1 MDPTARRTSRP
12 HRGLGAAALALVT
25 GAALLAAAPPGAV
38 AAPATGAPATGARAA
53 GAPAELVLPAAP
65 RGLPARDRLFVAGD
79 TGLLHAREG
88 GDQLLWTRYDTGA
101 TTDTGLRLPAPV
113 SGELDQGKPS
123 GAYRGTPD
131 HRYGTSSDTVA
142 VPAAATAQAPA
153 KVDLF
158 DLATGKPVAL
168 GTVTIPAGQSY
179 SGTYGRTVL
188 TFEGTDSA
196 VTGWFLNRLDGGS
209 TVRTKVA
216 LPAGAALAPA
226 VHDGDRDSLILR
238 HRLDGLSHSVL
249 VDAVS
254 GQTTALPDEG
264 EFEFSHSFRLAK
276 GKVLRTRGGN
286 TVDALDRAQPQTVL
300 SSTYLNPVSGELRM
314 LGDWLVGTESTAAS
328 SGDDRGRP
336 LRFTAIG
343 STSGVVE
350 YLLDFADAQLLPAPD
365 GSLIAV
371 GSPKAPA
378 YGTQPQVAVHRL
390 TAAGAAKPQAGK
402 LADVPAAP
410 ATVFGLSIGGGVLT
424 TASDTV
430 HFQPGDITG
439 AYRSY
444 RISNDATPVKTFEY
458 LDGTHSIANCSSH
471 NPGCT
476 GIRST
481 GDDRYLDH
489 EPVIRKAAVI
499 RKAGNRDW
507 AGSVPTGDVD
517 GLRTADVAGRYVALA
532 QTAYGNWTSNH
543 QVVIGDL
550 DARAQVFTTQAT
562 GVAVQGDTL
571 WLSKQN
577 HNTVYASDIKGEL
590 DRGIF
595 QTPCPATLLEAV
607 GRFVAWAC
615 QDGQGTVRTSGVYD
629 TVTRQTLSVPVMS
642 KDWTNSVSGR
652 ESLLGDGY
660 LVRQDL
666 ATGRLLLLDF
676 HDGIKTSGG
685 ESTVQVRTLTQGEEW
700 KLQRHPNRSWAVD
713 RTGSNIVWTDA
724 DGQRIHI
731 ANNGVPA
738 ARAGDRLSTLSPAR
752 LLDTRAGL
760 GRPGTAP
767 VAAGG
772 EVSLQVAGRA
782 GVPQAGARAV
792 VLNVTVTDPKSDG
805 HLTVWP
811 SGTARPDSSN
821 LNWTTG
827 RTVPNQ
833 VVVPVGEDGRVNLRN
848 AGWGTA
854 HLIADVFG
862 YYSDDASGSTFTAAG
877 PARLLDSRTA
887 VGRPGTTPVPARSE
901 VTLQVAGRGGVPQS
915 GARAVVLNL
924 TVTDAQDDGHL
935 TVWPSG
941 IPRPDASSLN
951 WVSGQTVPN
960 HVVVPVGSDG
970 TVKLFNASW
979 GTTHLIA
986 DVFGYYSDDRAG
998 AGFHA
1003 AGPQRVL
1010 DTRTT
1015 GAVPARASTVLDLSG
1030 SRELGR
1036 AKAVVLNVTVTDP
1049 KSDGHLTVWPSGTAR
1064 PDSSNLNWTTGRTV
1078 ANLVTVPV
1086 GTDGKV
1092 EIANLGWGSTHVVV
1106 DLFGHLG

>member
-1 MDPTARRTSRP
+1 MDPTVRRTSRP

-25 GAALLAAAPPGAV
+25 GAALLAAAPPGAA
-38 AAPATGAPATGARAA
+38 AAPAA

-65 RGLPARDRLFVAGD
+65 RGLPARDQLFVAGD

-113 SGELDQGKPS
+113 SGDLDQGRPS
-123 GAYRGTPD
+123 GGYRGAPD

-158 DLATGKPVAL
+158 DLGGGKPVTL
-168 GTVTIPAGQSY
+168 GTVTIPAGQTY

-188 TFEGTDSA
+188 TFEGTASA

-216 LPAGAALAPA
+216 LPAGAALAPT
-226 VHDGDRDSLILR
+226 VHDGDQNSLILR
-238 HRLDGLSHSVL
+238 HRLDDLSHSVL
-249 VDAVS
+249 VDVVT

-264 EFEFSHSFRLAK
+264 EFEFSHTFRLAK
-276 GKVLRTRGGN
+276 GKVLRTGGGN
-286 TVDALDRAQPQTVL
+286 MVDALDRAQPQTVL

-314 LGDWLVGTESTAAS
+314 LGDWLIGTQSSVGS
-328 SGDDRGRP
+328 SGDNRGRP
-336 LRFTAIG
+336 LHFTGIG
-343 STSGVVE
+343 SNTGIVE
-350 YLLDFADAQLLPAPD
+350 YLLELADSQLLPAPD

-378 YGTQPQVAVHRL
+378 YGNQPQVAVQRL
-390 TAAGAAKPQAGK
+390 TAAGDAKPQAAK
-402 LADVPAAP
+402 LTDVPAAP

-430 HFQPGDITG
+430 QFQPGDITG

-444 RISNDATPVKTFEY
+444 RISNDPTPVKTFEY
-458 LDGTHSIANCSSH
+458 LDGTHSISSCFSH
-471 NPGCT
+471 NPGCV

-481 GDDRYLDH
+481 GDGRYLEH
-489 EPVIRKAAVI
+489 EPVTWKAAAI
-499 RKAGNRDW
+499 RQAGNRDW
-507 AGSVPTGDVD
+507 AGKIPTGDVG
-517 GLRTADVAGRYVALA
+517 GLQTADAAGRYVALA

-543 QVVIGDL
+543 QVIVGDL

-562 GVAVQGDTL
+562 GVALQGDTL
-571 WLSKQN
+571 WLSRQN
-577 HNTVYASDIKGEL
+577 DKTVYASDIKGEM
-590 DRGIF
+590 DRGTF
-595 QTPCPATLLEAV
+595 TTPCPATLLEAV
-607 GRFVAWAC
+607 GRYVAWAC
-615 QDGQGTVRTSGVYD
+615 QDDQGTVRTSGVYD
-629 TVTRQTLSVPVMS
+629 TATRQTLSVPVMS
-642 KDWTNSVSGR
+642 KDWTNSVQGR

-685 ESTVQVRTLTQGEEW
+685 ESTVRVRTLAQGEEW
-700 KLQRHPNRSWAVD
+700 KSRRHPNRSWAVD
-713 RTGSNIVWTDA
+713 RTGSNIVWADA
-724 DGQRIHI
+724 DGQRVHV
-731 ANNGVPA
+731 ANNGIPA
-738 ARAGDRLSTLSPAR
+738 AQAGDRFTTLSPAR

-760 GRPGTAP
+760 GRAGTAP

-782 GVPQAGARAV
+782 GVPQSGVKAV
-792 VLNVTVTDPKSDG
+792 VLNVTVTEPQSDG

-811 SGTARPDSSN
+811 SGTPRPDSSN

-833 VVVPVGEDGRVNLRN
+833 VVVPVGEDGKVNLRN

-862 YYSDDASGSTFTAAG
+862 YYSADASGSTFTAAG
-877 PARLLDSRTA
+877 PARLLDSRAA
-887 VGRPGTTPVPARSE
+887 VGRPGTTPVAARSE
-901 VTLQVAGRGGVPQS
+901 VALQVAGRGGVPQS
-915 GARAVVLNL
+915 GVKAVVLNV
-924 TVTDAQDDGHL
+924 TVTDAKDAGHL

-941 IPRPDASSLN
+941 VARPESSSLN
-951 WVSGQTVPN
+951 WTAGQTVPN

-986 DVFGYYSDDRAG
+986 DVFGYYSDDQAG
-998 AGFHA
+998 AGFHT

-1010 DTRTT
+1010 DTRTS
-1015 GAVPARASTVLDLSG
+1015 GAVPARGSTVLDLSG
-1030 SRELGR
+1030 NPELGR

-1049 KSDGHLTVWPSGTAR
+1049 KSDGHLTVWPSGVAR

-1086 GTDGKV
+1086 GADGKV
-1092 EIANLGWGSTHVVV
+1092 EIANLGWGSAHVVV

>member
-1 MDPTARRTSRP
+1 MDPTVRRTSRP
-12 HRGLGAAALALVT
+12 HRGLGAAVLALAT
-25 GAALLAAAPPGAV
+25 SAALLAATPPGAA
-38 AAPATGAPATGARAA
+38 AAPAAAPAAARAA

-65 RGLPARDRLFVAGD
+65 RGLPARNPLFVAGD

-88 GDQLLWTRYDTGA
+88 SDRLLWTRYDTGA
-101 TTDTGLRLPAPV
+101 TTDTGLRLPTPV
-113 SGELDQGKPS
+113 SAELAEGQPARGHG
-123 GAYRGTPD
+123 GAPD
-131 HRYGTSSDTVA
+131 HRFGTSSDTVA
-142 VPAAATAQAPA
+142 VPTAATAQAPA

-158 DLATGKPVAL
+158 DLATGTPVAL

-209 TVRTKVA
+209 TVRTKVP
-216 LPAGAALAPA
+216 LPAGAALAPT
-226 VHDGDRDSLILR
+226 VHDGDQDSLILR
-238 HRLDGLSHSVL
+238 HRLNDLSHSVL
-249 VDAVS
+249 VDVVT

-264 EFEFSHSFRLAK
+264 EFEFSHTFRLAK
-276 GKVLRTRGGN
+276 GKVLRTGERN
-286 TVDALDRAQPQTVL
+286 MVDALDRAQPETVL

-314 LGDWLVGTESTAAS
+314 LGNWLIGTDVVTGT
-328 SGDDRGRP
+328 SGDNRGRP
-336 LRFTAIG
+336 LHFTPIG

-350 YLLDFADAQLLPAPD
+350 FLLEFADAQLLPAPD
-365 GSLIAV
+365 GSLIAI
-371 GSPKAPA
+371 GNPKAPQ
-378 YGTQPQVAVHRL
+378 YGSQPEVTVRRL
-390 TAAGAAKPQAGK
+390 TVAGDAKPQAAT
-402 LADVPAAP
+402 LTDVPAAP

-430 HFQPGDITG
+430 RFQPADTTG
-439 AYRSY
+439 SFRSY
-444 RISNDATPVKTFEY
+444 RISNDTTPVKTFEY
-458 LDGTHSIANCSSH
+458 LDGTHSISNCFSH
-471 NPGCT
+471 NPGCV

-481 GDDRYLDH
+481 GDGRYLEH
-489 EPVIRKAAVI
+489 EPVTWKAAAI
-499 RKAGNRDW
+499 RQAGNRDW
-507 AGSVPTGDVD
+507 AGKIPTGDVN
-517 GLRTADVAGRYVALA
+517 GLQTADAAGRYVALA

-543 QVVIGDL
+543 QVIIGDL

-562 GVAVQGDTL
+562 GVALQGDTL
-571 WLSKQN
+571 WLSRQN
-577 HNTVYASDIKGEL
+577 DKTVYASDIKGEL
-590 DRGIF
+590 DRGTF
-595 QTPCPATLLEAV
+595 TTPCPATLLEAV
-607 GRFVAWAC
+607 GRYVAWAC
-615 QDGQGTVRTSGVYD
+615 QDSQGTVRTSGVYD
-629 TVTRQTLSVPVMS
+629 TATRQTLSVPVMS
-642 KDWTNSVSGR
+642 KDWTNSVWGR

-676 HDGIKTSGG
+676 HDGIKVSGG
-685 ESTVQVRTLTQGEEW
+685 ENTVQVRALAQGEEW
-700 KLQRHPNRSWAVD
+700 KRQRHPNRSWAVD

-724 DGQRIHI
+724 DGQRVHV
-731 ANNGVPA
+731 ANNGIPA
-738 ARAGDRLSTLSPAR
+738 AQAGDRFTTLSPAR

-760 GRPGTAP
+760 GRAGTAP

-782 GVPQAGARAV
+782 GVPRSGVKAV
-792 VLNVTVTDPKSDG
+792 VLNVTVTDPTSDG

-811 SGTARPDSSN
+811 SGTTRPDSSN

-833 VVVPVGEDGRVNLRN
+833 VVVPVGEDGKVNLRN

-862 YYSDDASGSTFTAAG
+862 HYSADTSGSTFTPTG

-887 VGRPGTTPVPARSE
+887 VGRPGTTPVEARGE

-915 GARAVVLNL
+915 GVKAVVLNV
-924 TVTDAQDDGHL
+924 TVTDAKDAGHL

-941 IPRPDASSLN
+941 VARPESSSLN
-951 WVSGQTVPN
+951 WTSGQTVPN
-960 HVVVPVGSDG
+960 HVVVPVGPDG

-979 GTTHLIA
+979 GSTHLIA

-998 AGFHA
+998 AGFHT

-1010 DTRTT
+1010 DTRTS
-1015 GAVPARASTVLDLSG
+1015 GAVPARGSSVLDLSG
-1030 SRELGR
+1030 NGGLGR

-1049 KSDGHLTVWPSGTAR
+1049 KSDGHLTVWPSGIAR

-1086 GTDGKV
+1086 GADGKV
-1092 EIANLGWGSTHVVV
+1092 EIANLGWGSAHVVV
-1106 DLFGHLG
+1106 DLFGHFG

>member
-1 MDPTARRTSRP
+1 MEPTALRTSRP
-12 HRGLGAAALALVT
+12 RRGLGAAALALVT
-25 GAALLAAAPPGAV
+25 GAALLAAAPAGAAAA
-38 AAPATGAPATGARAA
+38 AAPAGAPAA
-53 GAPAELVLPAAP
+53 APAELVLPAAP
-65 RGLPARDRLFVAGD
+65 RGLPARNPLFVAGD

-88 GDQLLWTRYDTGA
+88 SDRLLWTRYDTGA

-113 SGELDQGKPS
+113 SADLDQGRPS
-123 GAYRGTPD
+123 RGHNGAPD

-142 VPAAATAQAPA
+142 VPTAATAQAPA

-158 DLATGKPVAL
+158 DLATGKPAAL

-216 LPAGAALAPA
+216 LPAGAALAPS
-226 VHDGDRDSLILR
+226 VHDGDQDSLILR
-238 HRLDGLSHSVL
+238 HRLDDLSHSVL
-249 VDAVS
+249 VDVAT
-254 GQTTALPDEG
+254 GRTTALPDEG
-264 EFEFSHSFRLAK
+264 QFEFTHSFRLAK
-276 GKVLRTRGGN
+276 GKVLRTDDRN
-286 TVDALDRAQPQTVL
+286 MVDALDRAQPQTVL

-314 LGDWLVGTESTAAS
+314 LGDWLIGTDTVAGT

-336 LRFTAIG
+336 LHFTPVG
-343 STSGVVE
+343 SDSGVVKF
-350 YLLDFADAQLLPAPD
+350 LLEFADSQLLPAPD
-365 GSLIAV
+365 GSLFAI
-371 GSPKAPA
+371 GSPKAPQ
-378 YGTQPQVAVHRL
+378 YGSQPEVTVRRL
-390 TAAGAAKPQAGK
+390 TVAGEAEPQATT
-402 LADVPAAP
+402 LTEVPAAP

-430 HFQPGDITG
+430 QFQPGDITG

-444 RISNDATPVKTFEY
+444 RISNDPTPVKTFEY
-458 LDGTHSIANCSSH
+458 LDGTHAISDCSSH
-471 NPGCT
+471 GAGCV
-476 GIRST
+476 GLRST
-481 GDDRYLDH
+481 GDDRYL
-489 EPVIRKAAVI
+489 EYNPVQREAAVI

-507 AGSVPTGDVD
+507 AGTVPTGKVD
-517 GLRTADVAGRYVALA
+517 GLRTADAAGRYVALA
-532 QTAYGNWTSNH
+532 QTAYGNLTSNH

-571 WLSKQN
+571 WLSRQN
-577 HNTVYASDIKGEL
+577 DRTVYASDIKGET
-590 DRGIF
+590 DRGTF
-595 QTPCPATLLEAV
+595 TTPCPATLLEAV
-607 GRFVAWAC
+607 GRYVAWAC
-615 QDGQGTVRTSGVYD
+615 QDNQGTVRTSGVYD
-629 TVTRQTLSVPVMS
+629 TTTRQTLSVPVMS
-642 KDWTNSVSGR
+642 KDWTNSVWGR

-666 ATGRLLLLDF
+666 ATGKLLLLDF

-685 ESTVQVRTLTQGEEW
+685 EDTVQVRTLAQGAEW
-700 KLQRHPNRSWAVD
+700 KRQRHANRSWAVD

-724 DGQRIHI
+724 DGQRVHV
-731 ANNGVPA
+731 ANNGIPA
-738 ARAGDRLSTLSPAR
+738 AQAGDRFTTLSPAR

-760 GRPGTAP
+760 GRAGTAP

-782 GVPQAGARAV
+782 GVPQSGAKAV

-811 SGTARPDSSN
+811 SGTTRPDSSN

-833 VVVPVGEDGRVNLRN
+833 VVVPVGADGKVNLRN

-862 YYSDDASGSTFTAAG
+862 YYSADASGSTFTAAG

-915 GARAVVLNL
+915 GVKAVVLNV
-924 TVTDAQDDGHL
+924 TVTDPKDDGHL

-941 IPRPDASSLN
+941 AARPDSSSLN
-951 WVSGQTVPN
+951 WTAGQTVPN
-960 HVVVPVGSDG
+960 HVVVPVGPDG

-986 DVFGYYSDDRAG
+986 DVFGYYSDDAAG

-1003 AGPQRVL
+1003 AGPRRVL
-1010 DTRTT
+1010 DTRTS
-1015 GAVPARASTVLDLSG
+1015 GAVPARGSTVLDLSG
-1030 SRELGR
+1030 NRELGR

-1049 KSDGHLTVWPSGTAR
+1049 KSDGHLTVWPSGTTR
-1064 PDSSNLNWTTGRTV
+1064 PDSSNLNWTAGRTV

-1086 GTDGKV
+1086 GADGKV
-1092 EIANLGWGSTHVVV
+1092 EIANLGWGSAHVVV

>member
-1 MDPTARRTSRP
+1 MEQTALRTSRP
-12 HRGLGAAALALVT
+12 RRGLGAAALALVT
-25 GAALLAAAPPGAV
+25 GAALLAAAPAGAA
-38 AAPATGAPATGARAA
+38 AAPAPA

-65 RGLPARDRLFVAGD
+65 RGLPARNPLFVAGD

-88 GDQLLWTRYDTGA
+88 SDRLLWTRYDTGA

-113 SGELDQGKPS
+113 SGDLDQGQPS
-123 GAYRGTPD
+123 GGHNGAPD

-142 VPAAATAQAPA
+142 VPTAATAQAPA

-158 DLATGKPVAL
+158 DLATGKPAAL
-168 GTVTIPAGQSY
+168 GTVTIPAGQGY

-216 LPAGAALAPA
+216 LPAGAALAPS
-226 VHDGDRDSLILR
+226 VHDGDQDSLILR

-249 VDAVS
+249 VDVVT

-264 EFEFSHSFRLAK
+264 EFEFTHAFRLAK
-276 GKVLRTRGGN
+276 GKVLRTGERN

-300 SSTYLNPVSGELRM
+300 SSTYFNPVSGELRL
-314 LGDWLVGTESTAAS
+314 LGDWLVGTNTVGGT
-328 SGDDRGRP
+328 SGDNRGRP
-336 LRFTAIG
+336 LHAAPVG
-343 STSGVVE
+343 SDSGIVE
-350 YLLDFADAQLLPAPD
+350 FLLEFADSQLLPAPD
-365 GSLIAV
+365 GSLFAI

-378 YGTQPQVAVHRL
+378 YGTQPQVTIRRL
-390 TAAGAAKPQAGK
+390 TVAGDTTLQATT
-402 LADVPAAP
+402 LTDVPAAP

-430 HFQPGDITG
+430 QFQPGDITG

-444 RISNDATPVKTFEY
+444 RISNDPTPVKTFEY
-458 LDGTHSIANCSSH
+458 LDGPHAISNCFSH
-471 NPGCT
+471 GAECV
-476 GIRST
+476 GLRST
-481 GDDRYLDH
+481 GDDRYLEY
-489 EPVIRKAAVI
+489 EPVTRDAAVI
-499 RKAGNRDW
+499 RKAGNHDW
-507 AGSVPTGDVD
+507 AGTIPTGKVD
-517 GLRTADVAGRYVALA
+517 GLRTADAAGRYVALA
-532 QTAYGNWTSNH
+532 QTAYGNWASNH
-543 QVVIGDL
+543 QVIVGDL
-550 DARAQVFTTQAT
+550 DARAQVFTTRAT
-562 GVAVQGDTL
+562 GVALQGDTL
-571 WLSKQN
+571 WLSREN
-577 HNTVYASDIKGEL
+577 DRTVYASDIKGEM
-590 DRGIF
+590 DRGTF
-595 QTPCPATLLEAV
+595 TTPCPATLLEAV
-607 GRFVAWAC
+607 GRYVAWAC
-615 QDGQGTVRTSGVYD
+615 QDDQGTVRTSGVYD
-629 TVTRQTLSVPVMS
+629 TATRQTLSVPVMS
-642 KDWTNSVSGR
+642 KDWTNSVWGR

-666 ATGRLLLLDF
+666 TTGKLLLLDF

-685 ESTVQVRTLTQGEEW
+685 EDTVQVRTLAQGAEW
-700 KLQRHPNRSWAVD
+700 KRQRHANRSWAVD

-724 DGQRIHI
+724 DGQRVHV
-731 ANNGVPA
+731 ANNGIPA
-738 ARAGDRLSTLSPAR
+738 AQTGDRFTTLSPAR

-760 GRPGTAP
+760 GRAGTAP

-782 GVPQAGARAV
+782 GVPQSGAKAV

-811 SGTARPDSSN
+811 SGTTRPDSSN

-833 VVVPVGEDGRVNLRN
+833 VVVPVGADGKVNLRN

-862 YYSDDASGSTFTAAG
+862 YYSADASGSTFTAAG
-877 PARLLDSRTA
+877 PARLLDSRSA

-915 GARAVVLNL
+915 GVKAVVLNV
-924 TVTDAQDDGHL
+924 TVTDPKDDGHL

-941 IPRPDASSLN
+941 TARPDSSSLN
-951 WVSGQTVPN
+951 WTAGQTVPN
-960 HVVVPVGSDG
+960 HVVVPVGPDG

-1003 AGPQRVL
+1003 AGPRRVL
-1010 DTRTT
+1010 DTRTS
-1015 GAVPARASTVLDLSG
+1015 GAVPARGSTVLDLSG
-1030 SRELGR
+1030 NRELGR

-1078 ANLVTVPV
+1078 ANLVTVPI
-1086 GTDGKV
+1086 GADGKV
-1092 EIANLGWGSTHVVV
+1092 EIANLGWGSAHVVV

>member
-1 MDPTARRTSRP
+1 MEQTALRTSRP
-12 HRGLGAAALALVT
+12 RRGLGAAALALVT
-25 GAALLAAAPPGAV
+25 GAALLAAAPAG
-38 AAPATGAPATGARAA
+38 AAPAPAPA

-65 RGLPARDRLFVAGD
+65 RGLPARNPLFVAGD

-88 GDQLLWTRYDTGA
+88 SDRLLWTRYDTGA

-113 SGELDQGKPS
+113 SGDLDQGQPS
-123 GAYRGTPD
+123 GGHNGAPD

-142 VPAAATAQAPA
+142 VPTAATAQAPA

-158 DLATGKPVAL
+158 DMATGKPAAL
-168 GTVTIPAGQSY
+168 GTVTVPAGQSY

-216 LPAGAALAPA
+216 LPAGAALAPS
-226 VHDGDRDSLILR
+226 VHDGDQDSLILR

-249 VDAVS
+249 VDVVT

-264 EFEFSHSFRLAK
+264 EFEFTHAFRLAK
-276 GKVLRTRGGN
+276 GKVLRTGERN

-300 SSTYLNPVSGELRM
+300 SSTYFNPVSGELRL
-314 LGDWLVGTESTAAS
+314 LGDWLVGTNTVRGT
-328 SGDDRGRP
+328 SGDNRGRP
-336 LRFTAIG
+336 LHVAPVG
-343 STSGVVE
+343 SDSGIVE
-350 YLLDFADAQLLPAPD
+350 FLLEFADSQLLPAPD
-365 GSLIAV
+365 GSLFAI

-378 YGTQPQVAVHRL
+378 YGTQPQVTIRRL
-390 TAAGAAKPQAGK
+390 TVAGDTTLQATT
-402 LADVPAAP
+402 LTDVPAAP

-430 HFQPGDITG
+430 QFQPGDITG

-444 RISNDATPVKTFEY
+444 RISNDPTPVKTFEY
-458 LDGTHSIANCSSH
+458 LDGPHAISNCFSH
-471 NPGCT
+471 GAECV
-476 GIRST
+476 GLRST
-481 GDDRYLDH
+481 GDDRYLEY
-489 EPVIRKAAVI
+489 EPVTRDAAVI

-507 AGSVPTGDVD
+507 AGTIPTGKVD
-517 GLRTADVAGRYVALA
+517 GLRTADASGRYVALA
-532 QTAYGNWTSNH
+532 QTAYGNWASNH
-543 QVVIGDL
+543 QVIVGDL
-550 DARAQVFTTQAT
+550 DARAQVFTTRAT
-562 GVAVQGDTL
+562 GVALQGDTL
-571 WLSKQN
+571 WLSREN
-577 HNTVYASDIKGEL
+577 DRTVYASDIKGEM
-590 DRGIF
+590 DRGTF
-595 QTPCPATLLEAV
+595 TTPCPATLLEAV
-607 GRFVAWAC
+607 GRYVAWAC
-615 QDGQGTVRTSGVYD
+615 QDDQGTVRTSGVYD
-629 TVTRQTLSVPVMS
+629 TATRQTLSVPVMS
-642 KDWTNSVSGR
+642 KDWTNSVWGR

-666 ATGRLLLLDF
+666 ATGKLLLLDF

-685 ESTVQVRTLTQGEEW
+685 EDTVQVRTLAQGAEW
-700 KLQRHPNRSWAVD
+700 KRQRHANRSWAVD

-724 DGQRIHI
+724 DGQRVHV
-731 ANNGVPA
+731 ANNGISA
-738 ARAGDRLSTLSPAR
+738 AQAGDRFTTLSPAR

-760 GRPGTAP
+760 GRAGTAP

-782 GVPQAGARAV
+782 GVPQSGAKAV

-811 SGTARPDSSN
+811 SGTTRPDSSN

-833 VVVPVGEDGRVNLRN
+833 VVVPVGADGKVNLRN

-862 YYSDDASGSTFTAAG
+862 YYSADASGSTYTAAG
-877 PARLLDSRTA
+877 PARLQDSRSA

-915 GARAVVLNL
+915 GVKAVVLNV
-924 TVTDAQDDGHL
+924 TVTDPKDDGHL

-941 IPRPDASSLN
+941 TARPDSSSLN
-951 WVSGQTVPN
+951 WTAGQTVPN
-960 HVVVPVGSDG
+960 HVVVPVGPDG

-998 AGFHA
+998 AGFHT
-1003 AGPQRVL
+1003 AGPRRVL
-1010 DTRTT
+1010 DTRTS
-1015 GAVPARASTVLDLSG
+1015 GAVPARGSTVLDLSG
-1030 SRELGR
+1030 NRELGR

-1049 KSDGHLTVWPSGTAR
+1049 KSDGHLTVWPSGTTR

-1086 GTDGKV
+1086 GADGKV
-1092 EIANLGWGSTHVVV
+1092 ELANLGWGSAHVVV